1 MADNP
6 HPLGPQPNLVNLSQG
21 LRTAADEAEK
31 LQNLP
36 AFRDSDAIVAAIQDL
51 SQQFQNQF
59 QNLNQQVQNQFQN
72 LNQQF
77 QNLNNQFQIFS
88 QQLRSQ
94 LQASE
99 INNVARIQNSHA
111 ATQLSP
117 LTPLV
122 NNLTAAQVPGFPATS
137 RQIARM
143 EGPELEAVIQE
154 LGVAPTAESVASKRR
169 QLRGLVGLAAEPET
183 P

>member
-6 HPLGPQPNLVNLSQG
+6 NPLGPQPNLVNLCHG
-21 LRTAADEAEK
+21 LRTITDEAGK

-36 AFRDSDAIVAAIQDL
+36 AFRDGDAIVAAIQDL

-59 QNLNQQVQNQFQN
+59 QNLG
-72 LNQQF
+72 QQF
-77 QNLNNQFQIFS
+77 QNLSQQFQIFS
-88 QQLRSQ
+88 QQIRSQ

-111 ATQLSP
+111 ATQSSP
-117 LTPLV
+117 FTPLV
-122 NNLTAAQVPGFPATS
+122 NNLTAAQIPGFPATS
-137 RQIARM
+137 GQIARM
-143 EGPELEAVIQE
+143 QGPELDAVIQE
-154 LGVAPTAESVASKRR
+154 LGIAPTAASVASKRR
-169 QLRGLVGLAAEPET
+169 QLRGLVGLAAQPEA

>member
-1 MADNP
+1 MTDAPN
-6 HPLGPQPNLVNLSQG
+6 PLGPQPNLVNLSQG

-36 AFRDSDAIVAAIQDL
+36 AFRDGDAIVAAIQDL
-51 SQQFQNQF
+51 HQQFQI
-59 QNLNQQVQNQFQN
+59 
-72 LNQQF
+72 QF
-77 QNLNNQFQIFS
+77 QNLNNQFQNLNNQFQVFS
-88 QQLRSQ
+88 QQLRTQ

-99 INNVARIQNSHA
+99 LNNMARIQNSHS

-122 NNLTAAQVPGFPATS
+122 NNLTAAQVPSFPATS

-143 EGPELEAVIQE
+143 EGPELDAVIQD
-154 LGVAPTAESVASKRR
+154 LGVGPAAESVASKRR
-169 QLRGLVGLAAEPET
+169 QLRGLVGLEAQPET